1 MESTATHIESIYNKA
16 KVYTQTSIEL
26 YKLNAIDKTADVVSS
41 IVTRLALGSIFAV
54 FLLFINIG
62 ISLYIGQLLE
72 ASYLGFIIVS
82 SFYLTIGIC
91 LILFNNK
98 LITQPITNLVIAK
111 LSRKRKEEVLM
122 STIEKIENEDEK
134 Q

>member
-1 MESTATHIESIYNKA
+1 MESTVTHLELIFNKA
-16 KVYTQTSIEL
+16 KAYTETSIDL

-41 IVTRLALGSIFAV
+41 LVSRLALGSIIAV

-62 ISLYIGQLLE
+62 ISLYIGQLLQ

-82 SFYLTIGIC
+82 SFYLVLGIC
-91 LILFNNK
+91 LYLFNK
-98 LITQPITNLVIAK
+98 TLITKPITNLVIAK
-111 LSRKRKEEVLM
+111 LTRKRKEEILM
-122 STIEKIENEDEK
+122 QNIEDNVKENG